1 MSTPEKQSSDEFDW
15 EAAAASLCV
24 FLPVGSTVFTILRW
38 ANRTHMTREVGIVIW
53 DHMAVQPLEISTIV
67 GRLLG
72 YRRGRRA
79 GVLVRGTGMDMERH
93 VVTSLARA
101 LHGDERALAHR
112 RL

>member
-15 EAAAASLCV
+15 DAAAMCLRV
-24 FLPVGSTVFTILRW
+24 FIPAGATVFTILRW
-38 ANRTHMTREVGIVIW
+38 VNRTRMTREVGIVIW
-53 DHMAVQPLEISTIV
+53 DHMSVQPLEISTIV

-93 VVTSLARA
+93 VVTSLARV
-101 LHGDERALAHR
+101 LYGDEHALAYR